1 MALEL
6 FDFPFHT
13 VQTNNP
19 ESGMR
24 GTMGGSYVFTAAPTD
39 PDQRQFTLTFATM
52 KYFFDSSN
60 VLDETINPQ
69 YNMLALAQFYQR
81 HKTYKSFHYEHPVY
95 GTMECKFNKPL
106 VEPESL
112 PGGSGATKAVTV
124 ELIEI
129 P

>member
-13 VQTNNP
+13 VQTSNP

-24 GTMGGSYVFTAAPTD
+24 GTMGGSYVFTSAPTD
-39 PDQRQFTLTFATM
+39 PDQRQFTLNFPTM
-52 KYFFDSSN
+52 KFFVNSSDE
-60 VLDETINPQ
+60 LDETINPQ

-81 HKTYKSFHYEHPVY
+81 HKTYASFHYQHPVY
-95 GTMECKFNKPL
+95 GLLECKFNKPL
-106 VEPESL
+106 VEPEVL
-112 PGGSGATKAVTV
+112 PGGSGATKSVTV